1 MTDHER
7 NLAVHRLMFRW
18 LRINLPNLFVA
29 AIMLWIAYNA
39 WDRWNHPD
47 SVGQP
52 WRGGGAHFSS
62 GFHGFRG
69 LRLPR
74 LH

>member
-1 MTDHER
+1 M
-7 NLAVHRLMFRW
+7 LRW
-18 LRINLPNLFVA
+18 IRINLPNLFVA
-29 AIMLWIAYNA
+29 AILVWIAYNA

-47 SVGQP
+47 SVGV
-52 WRGGGAHFSS
+52 GGGSHFSS
-62 GFHGFRG
+62 GYHGFRG